1 MKRTHPIFNFNKPSS
16 NEPGPSR
23 VRPRPKLLNPI
34 EESGSTS
41 VEKIET
47 NNQFVPIPSN
57 SNASQVVNVV
67 GNAGEQREHK
77 KKKVH
82 PSTVGSKSAP
92 PKPYGR
98 WANPRQPNENK
109 KRRQA
114 KKQRKIVPESNVGVQ
129 NRTPMHGGTDQ
140 LEKGNCEKILDWARS
155 SWRKSI
161 ASARRV
167 KTCAG
172 KVLKKVMDKKRE
184 WDEWDPNKDHPVAR
198 CIDESKL
205 AGLKETIKPR
215 RGILYRSERI
225 FII

>member
-1 MKRTHPIFNFNKPSS
+1 L

-34 EESGSTS
+34 EDSGSTS

-47 NNQFVPIPSN
+47 NNQLVPIQSN

-92 PKPYGR
+92 PKPYVR

-109 KRRQA
+109 KNETKR
-114 KKQRKIVPESNVGVQ
+114 QRKIVPESNAGVQ
-129 NRTPMHGGTDQ
+129 NRTPMHGRTDQ
-140 LEKGNCEKILDWARS
+140 REKGNCEKLLDWARS

-161 ASARRV
+161 AFTRRV
-167 KTCAG
+167 KTYAG

-205 AGLKETIKPR
+205 AGLKETIKPS

-225 FII
+225 FIY